1 MLRAQCYNS
10 ADTQLALMIPRMEK
24 KKYVEKVSEYII
36 EKNLNGD
43 QTQQREWGNQEE
55 INSFCLIERQ
65 YLW

>member
-10 ADTQLALMIPRMEK
+10 ADTHLASTIPSMEK
-24 KKYVEKVSEYII
+24 KNVEKVSENII

-55 INSFCLIERQ
+55 INSFCSEGQ